1 MSKGRRYRT
10 IDPTATNKAVL
21 VDVQLWLDG
30 VPNADPGWGVV
41 IYREDVKS
49 FADFEASLD
58 RAFKDLKAKAFLAM
72 R

>member
-1 MSKGRRYRT
+1 MAGRRYRT
-10 IDPTATNKAVL
+10 TDKSGTNKAVL

-30 VPNADPGWGVV
+30 IPNADPGWGAI

-49 FADFEASLD
+49 FADFEAALD
-58 RAFKDLKAKAFLAM
+58 QAFKDLKAKAFLAM

>member
-1 MSKGRRYRT
+1 MAGRRYRT
-10 IDPTATNKAVL
+10 KDPAGTNKAVL

-30 VPNADPGWGVV
+30 VPTDDAGWGVV

-49 FADFEASLD
+49 FADFEVSLD
-58 RAFKDLKAKAFLAM
+58 QAFRDLKAKAFLAM